1 MKYKIMIMNGFN
13 FDVSRTWYLK
23 GKKHRENG
31 PANEIVYEKI
41 KLIEDNYKHG
51 KYVPKS
57 TYVWE

>member
-1 MKYKIMIMNGFN
+1 MIMNGFN

>member
-1 MKYKIMIMNGFN
+1 MKYHIIINSGIN
-13 FDVSRTWYLK
+13 FDVCRTWYLN